1 MKKEKN
7 NIFSC
12 PSIFP
17 KSRKAAIE
25 MSMTTFVTIVLV
37 VIVMVLGIFF
47 IQKIFTSG
55 TNAIDSIDSQVQSEI
70 NKLFADEGG
79 KIAVYP
85 TSRQITL
92 KKGDDPKGFAFS
104 VRNDDKEGH
113 EYDYSITADD
123 VSNCGSSMTKKE
135 AENYLLGGM
144 GSFSLGAGNSLDL
157 PRLVKFDIPESAP
170 PCTIIYT
177 LHIMRDDNAKDDD
190 SSADI
195 FITIK

>member
-1 MKKEKN
+1 MDKKG
-7 NIFSC
+7 
-12 PSIFP
+12 
-17 KSRKAAIE
+17 AIE

-47 IQKIFTSG
+47 IQRIFSSG

-79 KIAVYP
+79 KLAVYP

-92 KKGDDPKGFAFS
+92 SKGDDPKGFAFS
-104 VRNDDKEGH
+104 VRNDDTETH
-113 EYDYSITADD
+113 SYSYSMSADD
-123 VSNCGSSMTKKE
+123 FSSCGSTMTKDK
-135 AENYLLGGM
+135 AENYLLGDT
-144 GSFSLGAGNSLDL
+144 GSFSLGPGDSLDL
-157 PRLVKFDIPESAP
+157 PRLVKFNVPDAAP

-177 LHIMRDDNAKDDD
+177 LSIKSGTTAY

-195 FITIK
+195 FVTIK

>member
-1 MKKEKN
+1 MNKEKN
-7 NIFSC
+7 QGFFY

-55 TNAIDSIDSQVQSEI
+55 SNAIDSIDSQVQSEI

-79 KIAVYP
+79 KLAIYP
-85 TSRQITL
+85 TSRAITL
-92 KKGDDPKGFAFS
+92 TKGDDPKGFAFS
-104 VRNDDKEGH
+104 VKNDDVEDRQFA
-113 EYDYSITADD
+113 YAISADD
-123 VSNCGSSMTKKE
+123 ISKCGSSMTKAK
-135 AENYLLGGM
+135 AEGFLLGGT
-144 GSFSLGAGNSLDL
+144 GSFSLGRGNSLDL
-157 PRLVKFDIPESAP
+157 PRLVKFEVPASAP

-177 LHIMRDDNAKDDD
+177 LTIKRGSETY

-195 FITIK
+195 FVTIK